1 MCLQVRDALT
11 VGSISLS
18 SHFFSIKMDVKDAL
32 KALGNEMR
40 AFAILVEPPK
50 TTFGKVRKT
59 YSGKVGGEQDDAC
72 IAMQLAVTGL
82 RCAYTDSNWSP
93 TPSLCGTLTPTS
105 FPGVR
110 LLYIGKVTLLHPQT
124 SHTLPTPNHRLP
136 QQVRA
141 LPTHEQ
147 AHDGL
152 KRLRVL
158 TPAELCVD
166 AVAVLWLL
174 WGNCLAR
181 GQSLYPSRV
190 PRCNV
195 CRQVTIP
202 LLSVAPYVFL

>member
-82 RCAYTDSNWSP
+82 RTFYTSDKYERFRRTNKHM
-93 TPSLCGTLTPTS
+93 T
-105 FPGVR
+105 
-110 LLYIGKVTLLHPQT
+110 
-124 SHTLPTPNHRLP
+124 
-136 QQVRA
+136 A
-141 LPTHEQ
+141 
-147 AHDGL
+147 
-152 KRLRVL
+152 
-158 TPAELCVD
+158 
-166 AVAVLWLL
+166 
-174 WGNCLAR
+174 
-181 GQSLYPSRV
+181 
-190 PRCNV
+190 
-195 CRQVTIP
+195 
-202 LLSVAPYVFL
+202 

>member
-40 AFAILVEPPK
+40 GFAILVEPPK

-93 TPSLCGTLTPTS
+93 TLPFAVRSHSPPSPESGFYTNEKYERFRRTNP
-105 FPGVR
+105 
-110 LLYIGKVTLLHPQT
+110 
-124 SHTLPTPNHRLP
+124 
-136 QQVRA
+136 A
-141 LPTHEQ
+141 LM
-147 AHDGL
+147 A
-152 KRLRVL
+152 
-158 TPAELCVD
+158 
-166 AVAVLWLL
+166 
-174 WGNCLAR
+174 
-181 GQSLYPSRV
+181 
-190 PRCNV
+190 
-195 CRQVTIP
+195 
-202 LLSVAPYVFL
+202 